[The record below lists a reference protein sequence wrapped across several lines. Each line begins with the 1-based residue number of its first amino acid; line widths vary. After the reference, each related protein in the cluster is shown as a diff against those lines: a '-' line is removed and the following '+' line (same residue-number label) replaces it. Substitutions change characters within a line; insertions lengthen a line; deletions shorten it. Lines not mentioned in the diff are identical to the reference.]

1 MYRSNES
8 SFGLRICL
16 NFLISIDCMLLFF
29 TIIHCFISS
38 ISLILSTYTCKFQ
51 IFDPIEN
58 PEPPYISVREK
69 MDSPH
74 SIKPFSVSFHFLS
87 LLLNSLF
94 GLFWN
99 HDGILLNLTSL
110 AALFLSRHFACY
122 LSRLDYSG
130 VLFPSLSSPL
140 SVIHSPF
147 WAFNLSLRCLLFSCC
162 CSRFVFL
169 GASLGLSVGSRVWKV
184 VVGA

>member
-1 MYRSNES
+1 MQISN
-8 SFGLRICL
+8 LRPHRKPRTPVYICSRKDGFPPQHKPL
-16 NFLISIDCMLLFF
+16 
-29 TIIHCFISS
+29 
-38 ISLILSTYTCKFQ
+38 
-51 IFDPIEN
+51 
-58 PEPPYISVREK
+58 PPYISVREK

-130 VLFPSLSSPL
+130 VMFPSLSSPL